1 MKYVWLKITYIIGF
15 SNSFFFHK
23 WMGFYYMSTTQVNLF
38 KLEFRYYT
46 QTVSKRVR
54 VNPNVK
60 VNPNID
66 KVPYIVLSND
76 TQKWK
81 YLFSKFPF

>member
-1 MKYVWLKITYIIGF
+1 
-15 SNSFFFHK
+15 
-23 WMGFYYMSTTQVNLF
+23 MSATELNLF

-60 VNPNID
+60 VD
-66 KVPYIVLSND
+66 KVPYNMLSNN